1 VVLSRSRARAV
12 EELRPHREGRREEQS
27 HTSMDGR
34 ERVVADALNLG
45 ERVTLREREKRKSN
59 EYCYSICV
67 GEEKDRPSNVCE
79 KTHDPCDIFSCS

>member
-1 VVLSRSRARAV
+1 VEVPHHGTTPPRSRGATPLKSHGVVLSRSRARAV

-45 ERVTLREREKRKSN
+45 EMEIYERE
-59 EYCYSICV
+59 
-67 GEEKDRPSNVCE
+67 
-79 KTHDPCDIFSCS
+79 

>member
-45 ERVTLREREKRKSN
+45 EMEIYEREWLYGRERKERVMN
-59 EYCYSICV
+59 TVTQYV
-67 GEEKDRPSNVCE
+67 
-79 KTHDPCDIFSCS
+79 